1 MAKVLSTGNYW
12 KFLCPVCGVHY
23 LPKNAGWVFDGNIDS
38 PTITPS
44 LVEVVNSPN
53 HPDYQAEADTTTCHL
68 SVTAGEIVFY
78 GDCTHEMAGQT
89 VAMTDW

>member
-1 MAKVLSTGNYW
+1 MKILSTGTYW

-23 LPKNAGWVFDGNIDS
+23 IPQNAGWQFDGDVDA

-53 HPDYQAEADTTTCHL
+53 HPNHQEDEPTTTCHL
-68 SVTAGEIVFY
+68 NVTNGEIVFHE
-78 GDCTHEMAGQT
+78 DCTHELAGQT